1 MYASEFLQKELPN
14 INKVFLSG
22 ENTFVRGLVIDKLI
36 QGWGVTEA
44 VNVTKSSDLKVYGN
58 YTIFGPKLIA
68 YIFGNKV
75 EPKEG
80 LNFVIKISSK
90 KITQKYKSLGFCEII
105 CSDFFPN
112 QIEAFCQQYLTQLSV
127 NLPTVY
133 TKFICVSCGYDM
145 VAITNTAKMLSFL
158 DQAYVQSLSY
168 QDFALI
174 CGRLSVSE
182 ETVIVNHFIDGE
194 YAEFL
199 DKLNENPRLSS
210 AVLWGLVFTLLRVR
224 DTMCLTKN
232 PTWFQRRQIACGKRM
247 EHYGLD
253 RVIVF
258 TSRLAESFSLK
269 FPQIMLDL
277 NRLIKCIKGE
287 LNVMAGLN
295 K

>member
-1 MYASEFLQKELPN
+1 M
-14 INKVFLSG
+14 
-22 ENTFVRGLVIDKLI
+22 
-36 QGWGVTEA
+36 
-44 VNVTKSSDLKVYGN
+44 
-58 YTIFGPKLIA
+58 
-68 YIFGNKV
+68 
-75 EPKEG
+75 
-80 LNFVIKISSK
+80 
-90 KITQKYKSLGFCEII
+90 
-105 CSDFFPN
+105 
-112 QIEAFCQQYLTQLSV
+112 
-127 NLPTVY
+127 
-133 TKFICVSCGYDM
+133 
-145 VAITNTAKMLSFL
+145 
-158 DQAYVQSLSY
+158 
-168 QDFALI
+168 
-174 CGRLSVSE
+174 SE